1 MITSNV
7 IKLDF
12 SLGSPINIDGSIV
25 NDVQN
30 LGDFI
35 DYAMQICDNKKLNK
49 Q

>member
-1 MITSNV
+1 MTASNV

-12 SLGSPINIDGSIV
+12 SLGSPIKIDGSIV
-25 NDVQN
+25 YDVQN

-35 DYAMQICDNKKLNK
+35 DYAMQICGNKKLNK